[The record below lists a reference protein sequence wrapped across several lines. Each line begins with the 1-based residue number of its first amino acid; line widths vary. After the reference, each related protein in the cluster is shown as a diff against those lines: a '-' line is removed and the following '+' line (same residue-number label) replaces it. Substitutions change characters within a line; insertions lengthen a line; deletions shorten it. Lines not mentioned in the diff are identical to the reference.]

1 MKNILWVAA
10 LLAGGIAQAGPHGG
24 GFHGGGG
31 YGGGGFRGGGSY
43 GGGGFRGGGSY
54 GGGNYGGGYHPAR
67 PIVVRPSYGG
77 YGGYG
82 YGGYRAPAIVV
93 APPRVYVAPRYY
105 PPTYS
110 YGYGNYGYGG
120 YVAQPQWVAPPLGT
134 ALSVLPQGAVMQ
146 VINGATYATYMG
158 AWFFWDGSGMWIA
171 CACP

>member
-1 MKNILWVAA
+1 MKNILLVAA

-54 GGGNYGGGYHPAR
+54 GGGNFHSASPV
-67 PIVVRPSYGG
+67 VVRPSYGG
-77 YGGYG
+77 YRGGGYG
-82 YGGYRAPAIVV
+82 YGYGYRAPAIVV
-93 APPRVYVAPRYY
+93 APPRIYVAPRYY

-110 YGYGNYGYGG
+110 YGY
-120 YVAQPQWVAPPLGT
+120 AQPQWMAPPLGT

-158 AWFFWDGSGMWIA
+158 AWFFWDGSGMWIS